1 MNYALD
7 QRESYRIPAGL
18 LALGVHAA
26 FFGVLVFSV
35 HWQTN
40 QPESFAVELW
50 DSLPVVAALP
60 VVELAP
66 EPVVSVKEE
75 PVAAVKADIEV
86 RQKIISKTESP
97 KPSVQELAKEKKAKQ
112 QEDERRQLEEYA
124 DKRRQTIQ
132 DSVRA
137 EVNAATAAEVGRY
150 QDMIRSKIRRNI
162 VGVPPNLA
170 DNAKAEFKVTLLPGG
185 MVLDAQLKKS
195 SGNAAYDDAV
205 ERAIFKAQP
214 FPLPKDEELQQ
225 MFRVLNLS
233 IKPQE

>member
-1 MNYALD
+1 MNYALA
-7 QRESYRIPAGL
+7 QRESYRLPAGL
-18 LALGVHAA
+18 MALGVHAI
-26 FFGVLVFSV
+26 FFGVLVFGV

-50 DSLPVVAALP
+50 DSLPVVEPVP
-60 VVELAP
+60 VVEAIVV
-66 EPVVSVKEE
+66 EPPIPSVAKEE
-75 PVAAVKADIEV
+75 LTPVAKADIEV
-86 RQKIISKTESP
+86 RQKIKNKTELL
-97 KPSVQELAKEKKAKQ
+97 KPSAKEIKAQ
-112 QEDERRQLEEYA
+112 RQEEERQQLEAYA
-124 DKRRQTIQ
+124 DKRRQAIQ
-132 DSVRA
+132 ESARA
-137 EVNAATAAEVGRY
+137 EVSAATAAEVGRY

-162 VGVPPNLA
+162 VGAPPNLA

-185 MVLDAQLKKS
+185 MVLEAQLKKS

>member
-1 MNYALD
+1 MNYALV
-7 QRESYRIPAGL
+7 QRESYRLPAGL
-18 LALGVHAA
+18 LALGVHAV
-26 FFGVLVFSV
+26 FFAVLVFNV
-35 HWQTN
+35 HWQSN
-40 QPESFAVELW
+40 QPESFVVELW
-50 DSLPVVAALP
+50 DGLPVVAPLP
-60 VVELAP
+60 IVEPAP
-66 EPVVSVKEE
+66 TPLDIVKEE

-86 RQKIISKTESP
+86 RQKKISKTEALQ
-97 KPSVQELAKEKKAKQ
+97 PSTKETAKEIKARQ
-112 QEDERRQLEEYA
+112 QEAERLQLEEYA
-124 DKRRQTIQ
+124 DKRRQAIQ